1 MKRVNIKCP
10 YCGAQALLRP
20 ASVLFGEKAIDPA
33 APYYVC
39 SRYPACD
46 SYVAA
51 HRHSNLPMGTLADGA
66 LRRKRIDAHAAF
78 KRLWESG
85 LMTKR
90 QAYRWLQ
97 VQFGLPES
105 EAHIAKFSTFRCEQV
120 IRLCD
125 SFLNPSAKSQIQY
138 ERRKRHE
145 TRSCSYPSTAG
156 PRRGQP
162 VSCR

>member
-1 MKRVNIKCP
+1 MKQVNIKCP

-20 ASVLFGEKAIDPA
+20 ASVLFGEKAIDPT

-51 HRHSNLPMGTLADGA
+51 HRHSNLPMGTLADGS

-78 KRLWESG
+78 KQLWERG

-90 QAYRWLQ
+90 QAPA
-97 VQFGLPES
+97 LPR
-105 EAHIAKFSTFRCEQV
+105 AVR
-120 IRLCD
+120 
-125 SFLNPSAKSQIQY
+125 
-138 ERRKRHE
+138 
-145 TRSCSYPSTAG
+145 
-156 PRRGQP
+156 PRRHRP
-162 VSCR
+162 AH